1 MALDCLIPK
10 SSIVNM
16 PYDLCSPDFKSGIE
30 KRVCKDSG
38 VYFPSMAVVIR
49 HRMGAGWFDTMSESN
64 NNLEE
69 DGNKFISLCDDQMEG
84 DIFQLFNQ

>member
-49 HRMGAGWFDTMSESN
+49 HRMGA
-64 NNLEE
+64 
-69 DGNKFISLCDDQMEG
+69 
-84 DIFQLFNQ
+84 